1 MKSIFGFII
10 EPIGSRY
17 NNVKK
22 IGEKELVLNTDI
34 FNHKYINRKARVI
47 SAPILNNN
55 TGVKNGDEIIVHHNV
70 FRRWYNQAG
79 IEKNSSSFISENTYN
94 IYADQIYAVKRKDT
108 WQPLDGYIFLQ
119 PLKNNDNFSVEKEKF
134 IGQVVYGNKTYKK
147 GDILG
152 FVHVGARYEFV
163 IDGQRLYKVNLNQ
176 ITIKY
181 EYQGNEETNIIQAGH
196 SSS

>member
-55 TGVKNGDEIIVHHNV
+55 TGIKNGDEIIVHHNV

-181 EYQGNEETNIIQAGH
+181 EYQGNEETYNPSWAQ
-196 SSS
+196 SS

>member
-22 IGEKELVLNTDI
+22 LGEKELVLNTDI

-47 SAPILNNN
+47 SAPILNNH
-55 TGVKNGDEIIVHHNV
+55 TGIKNGDEIIVHHNV
-70 FRRWYNQAG
+70 FRRWHNQRGA
-79 IEKNSSSFISENTYN
+79 EKNSSSFISENRYN
-94 IYADQIYAVKRKDT
+94 IYSDQIYAVKRKDT

-119 PLKNNDNFSVEKEKF
+119 PLKEDDNFSIEKEKF
-134 IGQVVYGNKTYKK
+134 VGQVVYGNKTYKK

-181 EYQGNEETNIIQAGH
+181 EYQGNEETYNPSWA
-196 SSS
+196 

>member
-10 EPIGSRY
+10 EPIGGRY

-22 IGEKELVLNTDI
+22 LGEKELVLNTDI

-47 SAPILNNN
+47 SAPILNNT
-55 TGVKNGDEIIVHHNV
+55 TGIKSGDEIIVHHNV
-70 FRRWYNQAG
+70 FRRWHNQAG
-79 IEKNSSSFISENTYN
+79 IEKNSSSFISENRYN
-94 IYADQIYAVKRKDT
+94 IYADQIYAVRCKDT
-108 WQPLDGYIFLQ
+108 WRPLDGYIFLQ
-119 PLKNNDNFSVEKEKF
+119 PLKETNDFSVEKEKF
-134 IGQVVYGNKTYKK
+134 IGEVVYGDKTYKK

-181 EYQGNEETNIIQAGH
+181 EYQGNEETYNPSWA
-196 SSS
+196 

>member
-22 IGEKELVLNTDI
+22 LGEKELVLNTDI

-47 SAPILNNN
+47 SAPILNNK
-55 TGVKNGDEIIVHHNV
+55 TGIKNGDEIIVHHNV

-79 IEKNSSSFISENTYN
+79 IEKNSSSFISENRYN
-94 IYADQIYAVKRKDT
+94 IYSDQIYAVKRKNT

-119 PLKNNDNFSVEKEKF
+119 PLKDTNDFSIEKEKF

-147 GDILG
+147 GEILG
-152 FVHVGARYEFV
+152 FAHVGARYEFV

-181 EYQGNEETNIIQAGH
+181 EYQGNEETYNPSWAQ
-196 SSS
+196 SS

>member
-55 TGVKNGDEIIVHHNV
+55 TGIKNGDEIIVHHNV
-70 FRRWYNQAG
+70 FRRGYNQAG

-94 IYADQIYAVKRKDT
+94 IYTDQIYAVKRKDT

-152 FVHVGARYEFV
+152 FVHVGARYEFI

-181 EYQGNEETNIIQAGH
+181 EYQGNEETYNPSWAQ
-196 SSS
+196 SS

>member
-55 TGVKNGDEIIVHHNV
+55 TGIKNGDEIIVHHNV

-147 GDILG
+147 GDMLG

-181 EYQGNEETNIIQAGH
+181 EYQGNEETYNPSWA
-196 SSS
+196 

>member
-55 TGVKNGDEIIVHHNV
+55 TGIKNGDEIIVHHNV

-152 FVHVGARYEFV
+152 FVHVGARYEFI

-181 EYQGNEETNIIQAGH
+181 EYQGNEETYNPSWAQ
-196 SSS
+196 SS